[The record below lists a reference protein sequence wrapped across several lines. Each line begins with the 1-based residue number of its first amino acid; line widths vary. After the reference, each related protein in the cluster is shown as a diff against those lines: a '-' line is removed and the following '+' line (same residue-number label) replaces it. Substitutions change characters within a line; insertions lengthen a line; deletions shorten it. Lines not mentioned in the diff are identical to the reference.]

1 MEHREKQI
9 IRVSMIGI
17 IANIILAGLK
27 FAVGFFAHSVSI
39 MIDAVNNTS
48 DVMSSVITIL
58 GTKLAGRPADKSH
71 PYGHGRV
78 EYLTAAIISAIV
90 LYAGVTALIEAVKE
104 IFSPKEL
111 SHSPLTLSIIAAGVI
126 VKFFL
131 GRYVSSEGQK
141 LSSDALKNSG
151 QDAIMDSAVSSSTLI
166 GAIVFL
172 VFGISIEGWLGV
184 FISIFIIRAG
194 LDMFLEATSK
204 ILGERTE
211 SSIAK
216 AIKDTVCETEGVL
229 GAYDL
234 ILTNYGP
241 DRLIGSIHIEVP
253 DTFSANQ
260 LDELIR
266 EITLAVYKKHKVY
279 LTAVGVYSLNTKDPK
294 AMEIRETLKKAALS
308 CPYIL
313 QIHGFYLDEETHT
326 IRFDMI
332 VSFDAP
338 DRRKAYRE
346 AVETVRVLYPE
357 YTFEIAMDSDFSEI

>member
-9 IRVSMIGI
+9 IRVSVIGI

-27 FAVGFFAHSVSI
+27 FTVGFFAHSVSI

-184 FISIFIIRAG
+184 FISIFIIRAV

-253 DTFSANQ
+253 DEWTAGKI
-260 LDELIR
+260 DTVTR
-266 EITLAVYKKHKVY
+266 KITHKVAVKHHII
-279 LTAVGVYSLNTKDPK
+279 LAAVGIYSKNTASPQV
-294 AMEIRETLKKAALS
+294 MEIRDRITKAVMSLK
-308 CPYIL
+308 YIL
-313 QIHGFYLDEETHT
+313 GVHGFYCEEDKKE
-326 IRFDMI
+326 IRFD
-332 VSFDAP
+332 VVVDFSAP
-338 DRRKAYRE
+338 NTESVKKK
-346 AVETVRVLYPE
+346 VHKTVRNLYPD
-357 YTFEIAMDSDFSEI
+357 YNVNVQIDSDYSD